1 MDSFMAAAVLRRRC
15 GGKIAGEN
23 VDNRPTGAH
32 YGGFRRSLCIAA
44 MYAVRDSAARI
55 GRTDGDG
62 EPVSRIG
69 LPAVAARRVREAG
82 KSALC
87 IGAGALSKRKPD
99 GNGAAFGRR
108 YD

>member
-1 MDSFMAAAVLRRRC
+1 MMDSFMAAAVLRRRC

-44 MYAVRDSAARI
+44 LYAVRDHARI

-69 LPAVAARRVREAG
+69 LPAVAARRGRKAG
-82 KSALC
+82 KTALF
-87 IGAGALSKRKPD
+87 IGAGALSKHKPD